1 MNDIHPNLTQ
11 ILSSL
16 KLESNAQEERYSSK
30 NGSNFKQLKLD
41 GVLLHPIKVT
51 RKTYGYADYPEFSFV
66 VLFPSESSSFRNGAS
81 IQLMYEN
88 EDPVKGLLL
97 YLDGNKGEI
106 RLFAPDFPDWLED
119 RGVGVQLTPDQRTN
133 DRMLKSLQAI
143 PSSKKL
149 SDLFLS
155 IHSASTE
162 KLEPISSSPLEFSN
176 KSLNSS
182 QQNAVIGALTE
193 RQIAIIHGPP
203 GTGKTTTLVELIGQ
217 FVQQKKRILVSAP
230 SNTAID
236 HIGIQLAKSRL
247 SFLRV
252 GNNAKI
258 NELLLPYTIEGKM
271 EQAKLKSTIKNLRIR
286 SEQLRKMAN
295 QYKRN
300 FGKSERDQR
309 KLILNEVKLIRKEI
323 KELQTA
329 FEETQFEQNNV
340 ILGTPIG
347 LSDCNFESNEF
358 DVLIIDEAGQCLEPL
373 AWTILDNA
381 KRYIFAG
388 DPFQLPPTVISYEAE
403 KKGLTISILEQLLNN
418 DHPTYFLDT
427 QYRMT
432 STIASYSNNYFYK
445 GLLKSENAEVESEQ
459 SIYYYDTAGADYTEA
474 FHDQSLSIYNEAEL
488 EFVTKIVAHHQLDLT
503 KTAFITPYSGQLQLA
518 KNTLQK
524 FSRIS
529 TIDSFQGQE
538 EENIIISLVRSN
550 TENQIGFLSD
560 YRRMNV
566 ALTRAKKRLF
576 IIGDSATLGNDAFY
590 SGLIN
595 FVESTNGYHSVW
607 ELMYE

>member
-1 MNDIHPNLTQ
+1 MTDFHPQHSQLIT
-11 ILSSL
+11 SL
-16 KLESNAQEERYSSK
+16 ILESNAQEERYSSK
-30 NGSNFKQLKLD
+30 NGSNFKQLKVD

-66 VLFPSESSSFRNGAS
+66 VLYPSESSAFRNGAS
-81 IQLMYEN
+81 IQLVFEN
-88 EDPVKGLLL
+88 EDPVKGLLMF
-97 YLDGNKGEI
+97 LDGNKGEI

-119 RGVGVQLTPDQRTN
+119 RGLGVQLTPDQRTN
-133 DRMLKSLQAI
+133 EKMLKSLKAI
-143 PSSKKL
+143 PQSNKL
-149 SDLFLS
+149 NTLFNT
-155 IHSASTE
+155 IHSSSVEQLHPSSASQ
-162 KLEPISSSPLEFSN
+162 LEFSN
-176 KSLNSS
+176 KALNAS

-193 RQIAIIHGPP
+193 REIAIVHGPP

-217 FVQQKKRILVSAP
+217 LVLQKKRVLVSAP

-236 HIGIQLAKSRL
+236 HIGIQLAKSKL

-258 NELLLPYTIEGKM
+258 NDVLLPYTIEGKM
-271 EQAKLKSTIKNLRIR
+271 EQAKLKSTLKNLRIR

-300 FGKSERDQR
+300 FGKAEREQR
-309 KLILNEVKLIRKEI
+309 KLILNEVKNIRKEI
-323 KELQTA
+323 KELQSA
-329 FEETQFEQNNV
+329 FEESLFEQNSV

-347 LSDCNFESNEF
+347 LSDCDFKTEEF

-373 AWTILDNA
+373 AWTIIHFA
-381 KRYIFAG
+381 KRYVFAG
-388 DPFQLPPTVISYEAE
+388 DPFQLPPTVISFDAE
-403 KKGLTISILEQLLNN
+403 KNGLTVSILEQLLKNN
-418 DHPTYFLDT
+418 HPTYFLDT

-432 STIASYSNNYFYK
+432 STIAQYSNNYFYK
-445 GLLKSENAEVESEQ
+445 GLLKSEKAELDNEQ
-459 SIYYYDTAGADYTEA
+459 SIYFYDTAGADFTEA
-474 FHDQSLSIYNEAEL
+474 FHDQSMSIYNESEL
-488 EFVTKIVAHHQLDLT
+488 DFVAKIVKEHQLDLT

-518 KNTLQK
+518 KNNLEN
-524 FSRIS
+524 FVRVS

-538 EENIIISLVRSN
+538 EENVIISLVRSN
-550 TENQIGFLSD
+550 TENQIGFLAD

-576 IIGDSATLGNDAFY
+576 IIGDSATLGNDTFY

-595 FVESTNGYHSVW
+595 FVESIEGYHSVW
-607 ELMYE
+607 ELMYD